1 MIVEKDTINTK
12 YEIDISNLDIVT
24 IKNKLSNLIDTFSW
38 TMPKDYILDSIE
50 RELDKHVNNK
60 LENKE
65 IVVKSVSFTKKKKVT
80 TTNVQLSLFD

>member
-12 YEIDISNLDIVT
+12 YEIDISNLDIVA

-50 RELDKHVNNK
+50 RELDKHINNK

-65 IVVKSVSFTKKKKVT
+65 IIVKSVSFTKKKKIT

>member
-12 YEIDISNLDIVT
+12 YEIDISNLDIVA

-50 RELDKHVNNK
+50 RQLDKHINNK